1 MKINHLRNILAI
13 AEQGSLR
20 AAARQLDLAQPALSR
35 SVQELEHELGT
46 QLFERHARG
55 MILTP
60 VGLAFVVRA
69 KNIMTE
75 VRKAREEAEQ
85 LAGGTGGS
93 VTIAM
98 SIVAHLS
105 IAPKILRTFLKRYPN
120 SQLHI
125 IEGLYTT
132 VESRLKDGGIDFYVG
147 PEPEQ
152 LPHELTSEKIFDV
165 ERTIFCRR
173 GHPLAG
179 AKSLKELN
187 GADWMTTSITYNAE
201 AELAELFGRHSLP
214 LPRLVIRSQSALTF
228 MISLSYSECLALL
241 PVQWGSF
248 PYTAGQLTSIDIADL
263 PAAPPIVA
271 IRRAGMPLTPAAE
284 YLLDLVRRHKPPA
297 PTVTNRADQRRRP
310 SKPKLTR
317 ARATTVS
324 RV

>member
-60 VGLAFVVRA
+60 VGLAFVIRA

-93 VTIAM
+93 VTAAM

-105 IAPKILRTFLKRYPN
+105 IAPKILRPFLKRYPN

-132 VESRLKDGGIDFYVG
+132 VENRLK
-147 PEPEQ
+147 
-152 LPHELTSEKIFDV
+152 
-165 ERTIFCRR
+165 
-173 GHPLAG
+173 
-179 AKSLKELN
+179 
-187 GADWMTTSITYNAE
+187 
-201 AELAELFGRHSLP
+201 
-214 LPRLVIRSQSALTF
+214 
-228 MISLSYSECLALL
+228 
-241 PVQWGSF
+241 
-248 PYTAGQLTSIDIADL
+248 
-263 PAAPPIVA
+263 
-271 IRRAGMPLTPAAE
+271 
-284 YLLDLVRRHKPPA
+284 
-297 PTVTNRADQRRRP
+297 
-310 SKPKLTR
+310 
-317 ARATTVS
+317 
-324 RV
+324 